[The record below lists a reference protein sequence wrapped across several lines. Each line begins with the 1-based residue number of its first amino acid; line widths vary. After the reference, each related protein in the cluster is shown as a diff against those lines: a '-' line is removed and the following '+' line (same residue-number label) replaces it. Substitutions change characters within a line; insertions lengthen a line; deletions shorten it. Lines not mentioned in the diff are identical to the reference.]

1 MNKDKKWK
9 KFVQHNEKRK
19 TNYDLWDNENEKN
32 ATKEENDD
40 FLDVAIHPP
49 VKKPD
54 TWIEKPSN
62 IPSIEITAPGNSYRP
77 LSDDHQDV
85 LGETVAKLI
94 KMEDEK
100 KFWKKKLAFDKS
112 KIVPE
117 ITVDDEIKIES
128 ELEDA
133 NNEILETTSVPV
145 EWNKKTITDRNKEK
159 RKSELGY
166 ELNEQKA
173 KKRRL
178 EDIDRLPEIINEIE
192 TKEAE
197 IIKEKEHKERI
208 KEEYKSKP
216 KKLGKYNFE
225 DVPEDVLLTSEI
237 PSTLRTLKTQGN
249 IYTDRFQSLQKRN
262 IIEPRKLVKFRRR
275 YERKTFEK
283 SRN

>member
-1 MNKDKKWK
+1 
-9 KFVQHNEKRK
+9 
-19 TNYDLWDNENEKN
+19 
-32 ATKEENDD
+32 
-40 FLDVAIHPP
+40 
-49 VKKPD
+49 
-54 TWIEKPSN
+54 
-62 IPSIEITAPGNSYRP
+62 
-77 LSDDHQDV
+77 
-85 LGETVAKLI
+85 
-94 KMEDEK
+94 MEDEK
-100 KFWKKKLAFDKS
+100 KYWQKKLAFDKS

-117 ITVDDEIKIES
+117 ITVDGEIKTEP
-128 ELEDA
+128 ELEDE
-133 NNEILETTSVPV
+133 NNETLEAASVPV

-159 RKSELGY
+159 RKLELGH

-178 EDIDRLPEIINEIE
+178 EDINRLPEIMKEIE
-192 TKEAE
+192 MKEAE
-197 IIKEKEHKERI
+197 IVQEKEHKERI

-237 PSTLRTLKTQGN
+237 PSTLRALKAQGN

-275 YERKTFEK
+275 YDRKVFEK